1 MGNNTGRIER
11 GMPSAMQPQSIEKK
25 REEQA
30 LLRGDTRTAANPILN
45 PPWHT
50 PADKLLGNRVNLIK
64 KRTKQD
70 IYLIN
75 CIKNVNT
82 PQKTTKSQE
91 VQQPKAVMQKN
102 PEKKTSKKQKK

>member
-11 GMPSAMQPQSIEKK
+11 GMPSAMQPQAIEKQ

-50 PADKLLGNRVNLIK
+50 PADKLLGDRVNLIK

-82 PQKTTKSQE
+82 PQKTATSQKI
-91 VQQPKAVMQKN
+91 QQPKAAMQKN
-102 PEKKTSKKQKK
+102 PEKKTSKKPKK